1 MNKKTNKLSM
11 KWYGFFYTIK
21 LPVSITLAVIA
32 YTCISFKYDMNFRKG
47 IFDTTTFILWLSYL
61 ATAILYTI
69 LLYKMYYKDKDTY
82 YYTIV
87 CIIIDIFILYT
98 FIVLNNGINMINII
112 IFFIAAIL
120 WSSLNYIYFRKRRE
134 YLVD

>member
-1 MNKKTNKLSM
+1 
-11 KWYGFFYTIK
+11 
-21 LPVSITLAVIA
+21 
-32 YTCISFKYDMNFRKG
+32 MNFRKG

-87 CIIIDIFILYT
+87 CII
-98 FIVLNNGINMINII
+98 N
-112 IFFIAAIL
+112 
-120 WSSLNYIYFRKRRE
+120 
-134 YLVD
+134 